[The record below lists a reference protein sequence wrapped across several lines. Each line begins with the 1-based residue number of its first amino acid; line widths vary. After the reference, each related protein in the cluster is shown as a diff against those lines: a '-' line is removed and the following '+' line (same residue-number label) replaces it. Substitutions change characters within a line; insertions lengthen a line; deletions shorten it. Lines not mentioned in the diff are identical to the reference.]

1 MSWHTDR
8 LKAQRSAGVV
18 VEKPVAKKKA
28 SKKKVAKKT
37 TSKKVSE

>member
-8 LKAQRSAGVV
+8 LKAQRRAGTV

-28 SKKKVAKKT
+28 PKKKVAKKT